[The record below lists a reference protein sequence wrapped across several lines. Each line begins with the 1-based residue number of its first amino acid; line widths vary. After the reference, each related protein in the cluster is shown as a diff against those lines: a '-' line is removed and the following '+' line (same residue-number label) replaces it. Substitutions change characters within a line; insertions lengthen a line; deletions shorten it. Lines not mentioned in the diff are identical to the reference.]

1 MFMYLGFIWFLPS
14 DQSRTKVFLG
24 KVLPMFPS
32 CHRQAARPEDVCQG
46 ALGNCWFA
54 GALSVVAQLPQLID
68 RICVTK
74 EGKMLPPP
82 RPVRLKAPQRDMGV
96 EAMADLASL
105 PKGER
110 VRVLGGKNFDKFH
123 GGMEGTIVENNAESR
138 NMRVQFDDV
147 STSGPEALVVGY
159 RHLEHAP
166 NQGGYRHV
174 KKDESKAE
182 KTDTSALLK
191 GLLSGCHE
199 RLKLDAGHD
208 VRDYRIV
215 CPSRVPTFQ
224 RPRPPLGRPRG
235 FPGPTTVGAAVGAAV
250 TAAAARTPAK
260 KAVPAW
266 EAALRLVEAVNQL
279 RGSYPQEELLEL
291 LSSIAVKDSKGL
303 PVSNGQTTCSDRGKF
318 IPPEGS
324 DRLFLYDP
332 NGQPSAGAPVVA
344 CEGWRDATDQKKQ
357 EMMIDTYRIQ
367 TLWDSGDMGLSENKE
382 ILEEALVQLKTQGF
396 VVLERLFAPEQLQVL
411 LEDFRRQRQT
421 GLPAGVTFSRM
432 RAQRDMTIPPFDK
445 LWADDGII
453 CHPLILALLC
463 RYLRNSTNMSED
475 SRAVSFH
482 CLRGLFDNAVLACQ
496 WVGEKSAEMSFAHWL
511 GAGGDIE
518 TFTSGR
524 LSAGYPELDLL
535 VVVDT
540 PAGAPA
546 QTQHRDTILP
556 GPCASLG
563 VHIPLTA
570 MQAKPLNGAIGFFPG
585 SHLLRGALD
594 SSPAATEENFG
605 PEGLHRANE
614 FRHYVRP
621 RLQTVESEQREL
633 SKGEGDEDPVAWGF
647 KRGSKLVPWTRS
659 WGEESVCFRC
669 NQTALSGELQARGL
683 NITPGKGRHKLTLLR
698 ERGYFIP
705 VDPSNAWLD
714 RVSNDPQPSGW
725 KDAMKK
731 ALGEEHG
738 AFKSTQLVRLQGL
751 QATELN
757 GRLGRLQGFDKHA
770 QRWQVQVRG
779 GEKKSFKEENLQV
792 PQKPEVPL
800 FTPIEQLKE
809 HGNECVKKWEYEEA
823 IAFYSAAID
832 LLEDSE
838 VGHPPELMDPKYLAV
853 LHNNRAQCFIS
864 LCREVQ
870 GEDTLARKF
879 AMRANLDAAKAIEL
893 DPTNGKAHYRR
904 GCAVLGMAP
913 SASRSKE
920 AIRHLE
926 VALAGR
932 ASGGKDGVVLPNSF
946 RNEVSKLLDLAKGRL
961 DACTEALPCS
971 GPRRGTVSG
980 ELSAAMS
987 EETKLAP
994 KKKIHMGTG
1003 HLNPNG
1009 VYHLRL
1015 CHAGQWLD
1023 LAVDD
1028 LFPTSQVSEGQVDGR
1043 LVSFSRGGNL
1053 CYLGRV
1059 LCRVITPLAMAATL
1073 RACTV
1078 MLRECHEIV
1087 QLNAPATSQA

>member
-279 RGSYPQEELLEL
+279 RGSGLAEMGCYPQEELLEL

-421 GLPAGVTFSRM
+421 GLPAGVTFS
-432 RAQRDMTIPPFDK
+432 
-445 LWADDGII
+445 
-453 CHPLILALLC
+453 
-463 RYLRNSTNMSED
+463 
-475 SRAVSFH
+475 
-482 CLRGLFDNAVLACQ
+482 
-496 WVGEKSAEMSFAHWL
+496 
-511 GAGGDIE
+511 
-518 TFTSGR
+518 
-524 LSAGYPELDLL
+524 AGYPELDLL

-570 MQAKPLNGAIGFFPG
+570 MQAQMSAEPRAALFAWFRVPG
-585 SHLLRGALD
+585 VYTGH
-594 SSPAATEENFG
+594 TEDVSVVWVD
-605 PEGLHRANE
+605 AS
-614 FRHYVRP
+614 HYVRP

-633 SKGEGDEDPVAWGF
+633 SKGEGDEDPVVSHMIFLGI
-647 KRGSKLVPWTRS
+647 RTVDRS

-669 NQTALSGELQARGL
+669 NQTALSGVSASRPGSVRNEWRGWDNL
-683 NITPGKGRHKLTLLR
+683 EPTG
-698 ERGYFIP
+698 ESQVF
-705 VDPSNAWLD
+705 S
-714 RVSNDPQPSGW
+714 
-725 KDAMKK
+725 
-731 ALGEEHG
+731 GEEHG